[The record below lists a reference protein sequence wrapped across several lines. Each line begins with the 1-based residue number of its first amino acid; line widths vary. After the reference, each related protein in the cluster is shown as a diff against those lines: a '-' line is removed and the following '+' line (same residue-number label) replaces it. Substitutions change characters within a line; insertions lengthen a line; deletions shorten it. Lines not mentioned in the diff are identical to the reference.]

1 MLDVTFADPA
11 AAAQAARRAA
21 DAMARLDQVQ
31 TNRICEAMARAAWE
45 AAPELA
51 RLAVDETGYGRY
63 EDKLLK
69 DRYCSWGIWERIRD
83 EPSVGVVYK
92 SEHDWH
98 YAEPVGVVMAICP
111 VTNPT
116 STPIFKSISAA
127 KGRNATIIAPH
138 PRAVRSAMRVA
149 EILSAAAVAAGGPEQ
164 LVTSVSPV
172 SLETTQQLMR
182 EPEVSMILATG
193 GTPMVRAAYASG
205 KPAYGVGP
213 GNVPVYIDPSV
224 ADPQQAVQR
233 MLLSKLMDY
242 GTSCSA
248 EQSLVVHRD
257 VEPEYRRAL
266 VANGT
271 CFVTGEDRRRLES
284 VCVDEK
290 GSVRPEAV
298 GQSAPRL
305 AEMAGITVDP
315 TTRLFAVELDR
326 VARDEP
332 FSQEILTSVVGYY
345 VVPDADAGIAICGQI
360 LAHGGRGHTAII
372 WAYEHDPVVKHFASL
387 PVGRLLVNLPG
398 TWGAAGLLSDMD
410 PSFMLGTGVWSGS
423 ITSENVTFRN
433 MIQRKR
439 LVDPVRTPEEF
450 LAAMERGPSSASPPA
465 ASVPAPSSL
474 AAASNGAPAD
484 TAPTTG
490 GINVA
495 SNDSYSAVALSP
507 AEEELVEAAVSELLR
522 QRA

>member
-11 AAAQAARRAA
+11 DAARAARRAA
-21 DAMARLDQVQ
+21 DAMARLEQDE
-31 TNRICEAMARAAWE
+31 TNRVCEAMATAAWS

-51 RLAVDETGYGRY
+51 QLAVDETGYGRY

-116 STPIFKSISAA
+116 STPIFKGISAA

-138 PRAVRSAMRVA
+138 PRAIRSAARVA
-149 EILSAAAVAAGGPEQ
+149 EVLSAAAVEAGGPEQ
-164 LVTSVSPV
+164 LVTCVAPV
-172 SLETTQQLMR
+172 TLEATQALMR
-182 EPEVSMILATG
+182 HPEVNMILATG
-193 GTPMVRAAYASG
+193 GTPMVRAAYAAG

-224 ADPQQAVQR
+224 VDPALAVER

-242 GTSCSA
+242 GTSCSV

-257 VEPEYRRAL
+257 VEPAYRRAL
-266 VANGT
+266 IANGVH
-271 CFVTGEDRRRLES
+271 FVTGEDRRKLEETCAS
-284 VCVDEK
+284 QD
-290 GSVRPEAV
+290 GAVRPEAV
-298 GQSAPRL
+298 GQSAKRL
-305 AEMAGITVDP
+305 AEMAGIDAP
-315 TTRLFAVELDR
+315 ADLRLFAVELDR

-345 VVPDADAGIAICGQI
+345 VVPDAETSQDICDQI

-372 WAYEHDPVVKHFASL
+372 WAYEHDPVVKRFASL
-387 PVGRLLVNLPG
+387 PVGRVLVNLPG
-398 TWGAAGLLSDMD
+398 TWGAAGLLSEMD
-410 PSFMLGTGVWSGS
+410 PSFMIGTGVWSGS
-423 ITSENVTFRN
+423 IISENVTFRN

-439 LVDPVRTPEEF
+439 LVDAVRTPEEF
-450 LAAMERGPSSASPPA
+450 LDPIRGSHQAATSWIA
-465 ASVPAPSSL
+465 
-474 AAASNGAPAD
+474 
-484 TAPTTG
+484 
-490 GINVA
+490 
-495 SNDSYSAVALSP
+495 
-507 AEEELVEAAVSELLR
+507 
-522 QRA
+522 

>member
-1 MLDVTFADPA
+1 MPDVTFAEPA
-11 AAAQAARRAA
+11 AAAATARRAA
-21 DAMARLDQVQ
+21 DAMATLDQAQ
-31 TNRICEAMARAAWE
+31 TDRVCEAMAKAAWE
-45 AAPELA
+45 AAPEFA
-51 RLAVDETGYGRY
+51 RGAVEETGYGRY

-83 EPSVGVVYK
+83 EPSAGVVFK

-116 STPIFKSISAA
+116 STPIFKGISAA
-127 KGRNATIIAPH
+127 KGRNATILAPH
-138 PRAVRSAMRVA
+138 PRAVNSGIRVA
-149 EILSAAAVAAGGPEQ
+149 EVLSAAALAAGGPEQ
-164 LVTSVSPV
+164 LVTCLAPV
-172 SLETTQQLMR
+172 SLEVTQQLMR
-182 EPEVSMILATG
+182 EPDVSMILATG

-224 ADPQQAVQR
+224 ADPGLAVER

-257 VEPEYRRAL
+257 IEPAYRRAL
-266 VANGT
+266 LAHGAR
-271 CFVTGEDRRRLES
+271 FVTGDDRRRLET
-284 VCVDEK
+284 VCADEQ
-290 GSVRPEAV
+290 GAVRPEAV
-298 GQSAPRL
+298 GQSALRL

-315 TTRLFAVELDR
+315 ETQLLVVELDR

-332 FSQEILTSVVGYY
+332 FSQEILTSALGYY
-345 VVPDADAGIAICGQI
+345 VVPDADAGMSICDQI

-372 WAYEHDPVVKHFASL
+372 WAYEHDPVVKRFASL
-387 PVGRLLVNLPG
+387 PVGRVLVNLPG
-398 TWGAAGLLSDMD
+398 TWGTAGLLSEMD
-410 PSFMLGTGVWSGS
+410 PSFMIGTGVWSGS
-423 ITSENVTFRN
+423 ITSDNVTFRN

-439 LVDPVRTPEEF
+439 LVDAVRTPEEF
-450 LAAMERGPSSASPPA
+450 LASMERGPGG
-465 ASVPAPSSL
+465 VPATV
-474 AAASNGAPAD
+474 AAPGA
-484 TAPTTG
+484 TKSTG

-495 SNDSYSAVALSP
+495 SADSYSAVPLSP
-507 AEEELVEAAVSELLR
+507 AEEELVEIAVSQLLR
-522 QRA
+522 QLG